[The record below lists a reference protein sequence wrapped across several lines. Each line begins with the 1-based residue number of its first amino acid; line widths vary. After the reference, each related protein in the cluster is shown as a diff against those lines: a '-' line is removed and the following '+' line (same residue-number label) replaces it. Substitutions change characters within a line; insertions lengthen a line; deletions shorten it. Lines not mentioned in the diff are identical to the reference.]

1 MEKSIELIWNKGFL
15 KSDALVAPKLNDLY
29 NQKSIDI
36 VEKFKRMYRLNV
48 IALVVFTAVFL
59 PLSYFVQIPYL
70 GIMLSVVFLCTAY
83 EGSKFQK
90 KLNAIDKTS
99 DTYQYLQ

>member
-1 MEKSIELIWNKGFL
+1 MEKSIESIWNKGFL

-48 IALVVFTAVFL
+48 NGLVVFTAVFL
-59 PLSYFVQIPYL
+59 PVTYFVQIPYM
-70 GIMLSVVFLCTAY
+70 GIMLSVVFLSTAY
-83 EGSKFQK
+83 AGSKFQK